1 MRKLQEFEMFKRLM
15 LDKHQEKLFSSLP
28 KPNLTNLDF
37 STLKS
42 ENSSSKAQSSG
53 RKTMFS
59 LQSLP
64 SEENDS
70 LEDEDLLHEIEVQ
83 NAYEDLKKRG
93 QVDEVTKKL
102 LKAFEDSVLRA
113 GQRSKTMRKTG
124 LKKNDFDGFRKS
136 EDVFGMI
143 KEEDEEEKDIDVKK
157 KK

>member
-1 MRKLQEFEMFKRLM
+1 
-15 LDKHQEKLFSSLP
+15 
-28 KPNLTNLDF
+28 
-37 STLKS
+37 
-42 ENSSSKAQSSG
+42 
-53 RKTMFS
+53 MFS